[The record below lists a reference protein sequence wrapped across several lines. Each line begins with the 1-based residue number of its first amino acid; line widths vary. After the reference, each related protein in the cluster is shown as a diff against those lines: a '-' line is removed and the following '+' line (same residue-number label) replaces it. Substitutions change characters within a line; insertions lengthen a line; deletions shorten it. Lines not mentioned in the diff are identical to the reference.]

1 MQRPL
6 ASHVSEVHTLSS
18 VPQGVE
24 AAAGVPPHFPAWQLS
39 DEVQSLPSSH
49 VVPSATGLPLHVP
62 PWQVSGLVQSL
73 RSSQAVP
80 S

>member
-6 ASHVSEVHTLSS
+6 PSHVSEVHTLSS

-24 AAAGVPPHFPAWQLS
+24 LAAGVPPHFPAWQLS

-49 VVPSATGLPLHVP
+49 VVPSATGGPVQLPA
-62 PWQVSGLVQSL
+62 WQVSGPVQ
-73 RSSQAVP
+73 AF
-80 S
+80 